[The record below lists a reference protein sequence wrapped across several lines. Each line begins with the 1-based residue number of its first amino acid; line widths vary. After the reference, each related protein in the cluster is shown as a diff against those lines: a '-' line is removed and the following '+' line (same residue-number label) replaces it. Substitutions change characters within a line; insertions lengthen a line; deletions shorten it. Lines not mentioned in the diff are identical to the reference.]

1 METTAARRADP
12 AALWPEALSVVVLG
26 VNYGPAEDPL
36 AVLAAR
42 DRGAVSVYARGRF
55 HPVHGAVMA
64 RREPCLEAP
73 LRLGR
78 SRGRADA
85 QDVETERGGPLGQR
99 RLERRAAQPSTVA

>member
-1 METTAARRADP
+1 
-12 AALWPEALSVVVLG
+12 
-26 VNYGPAEDPL
+26 
-36 AVLAAR
+36 
-42 DRGAVSVYARGRF
+42 
-55 HPVHGAVMA
+55 MA
-64 RREPCLEAP
+64 RREPCFEAP